1 MPQMLI
7 ANRLQDGRVV
17 FLAKDGAWVASIRG
31 GYVAD
36 SESDGER
43 LLALARRAEAAC
55 EVVDP
60 YLIEV
65 RARDG
70 APEPVVWREAIRAGG
85 PTVQTGRA

>member
-7 ANRLQDGRVV
+7 ANRLRDGRVV
-17 FLAKDGAWVASIRG
+17 FLTEDGAWVEAIRAG
-31 GYVAD
+31 QVAD
-36 SESDGER
+36 SESEGER

-70 APEPVVWREAIRAGG
+70 APEPVVWREAIRASG
-85 PTVQTGRA
+85 PTVQAGRA

>member
-17 FLAKDGAWVASIRG
+17 FLAEDGAWVEAIRAG
-31 GYVAD
+31 QVAD
-36 SESDGER
+36 SESEGER
-43 LLALARRAEAAC
+43 LLTRARRAEAAC

-65 RARDG
+65 RPRDG